1 MKNEVLKTVIGTVLK
16 AHGEEFGSIDDVQF
30 CVKEELVNSYMYSET
45 EASEIVESEEFLE
58 LVEEIGN
65 ELGL

>member
-30 CVKEELVNSYMYSET
+30 CVKEELVNGYMYSET
-45 EASEIVESEEFLE
+45 EAFEIVESEEFIE
-58 LVEEIGN
+58 LVDKIGS

>member
-1 MKNEVLKTVIGTVLK
+1 MKNEVLKTVLGTVLN

>member
-1 MKNEVLKTVIGTVLK
+1 MKNKVLRAVIGTVLK
-16 AHGEEFGSIDDVQF
+16 ERGEEFGSIDDVQF

-58 LVEEIGN
+58 LVEEIGS
-65 ELGL
+65 ELGF